1 MPWLFEEPTTVFS
14 FILVAVHSN
23 IAGVNKFFLFIF
35 LMNILKANQQD
46 VYPRRNSCT
55 SVLLSFFFTSR
66 SLLHPVV
73 LCTRVYILLFMHKI
87 KNDIYRILFTLV
99 MYKYIYMAYIILF
112 SLWRFH
118 TTQDK
123 HSLMHANPVCDFNR
137 LINSLKLKILKDYS
151 LNA

>member
-1 MPWLFEEPTTVFS
+1 
-14 FILVAVHSN
+14 
-23 IAGVNKFFLFIF
+23 
-35 LMNILKANQQD
+35 MNILKASQQD

-55 SVLLSFFFTSR
+55 SVLLSFFFFTSR

-99 MYKYIYMAYIILF
+99 IYKYIYIYMVCIILF

-137 LINSLKLKILKDYS
+137 LINSLKLKIINDS
-151 LNA
+151 SNS